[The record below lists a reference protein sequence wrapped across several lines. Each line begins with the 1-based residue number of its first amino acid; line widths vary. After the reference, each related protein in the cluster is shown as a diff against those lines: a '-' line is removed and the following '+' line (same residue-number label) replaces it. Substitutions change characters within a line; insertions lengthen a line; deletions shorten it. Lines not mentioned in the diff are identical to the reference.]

1 MELAYQ
7 IPRAGLIWVLSSVV
21 LALAPQ
27 SLRLPIWVSIIAA
40 VCIAWRILIFMGKL
54 DYPGKSMRVFVVLCI
69 AALSISQIR
78 SLDIGLEAATT
89 LLALGFVFKLIE
101 MQNKRDIYVVLC
113 LCFVMALV
121 SFIYSESVLTTI
133 YFTLVIMVTIGTMVS
148 LNRSASSY
156 DTTSTF
162 QIAVRIIGQSIPL
175 MIVLFLAFP
184 RIAPLW
190 SVPMQ
195 SGSATIGVS
204 DEMSPGDI
212 SRLGR
217 STDLAFRVTFEN
229 SPPPLHA
236 NLYWRGLV
244 LDYFDGTTWRRQ
256 DTFVYPDTAMRA
268 RLIANAE
275 DSYVTSGESIQYNI
289 ILEPTRQP
297 WLYGLHLAEPLS
309 AGISR
314 GYKYELFDDKLV
326 TQRKSYDLQSFR
338 KYETDLQLPDS
349 LRNRST
355 ELPEEGNERSK
366 ELATSLRAGVE
377 SDRDF
382 VYTVLSLFQQQEFYY
397 TLNPPLLGDNRID
410 DFLFNTREGFCEH
423 YASAFTYMMRA
434 AGVPARVVVGYQG
447 AEYNRFEDY
456 MMVYQ
461 YNAHAWTEVWL
472 EGEGWVRFDPTSIVS
487 PDRIN
492 LGVEAALQNDPD
504 FMGESLLSLARFRNS
519 SWGNMLRLRMDAV
532 EYEWNRRVVGY
543 GQEERLELF
552 ENLFGKTSEQK
563 ILMVMLAGAFLVL
576 LFIALV
582 VLRVKNNKNVSATEK
597 LYRDCCRDLEK
608 IGLGRQQ
615 GEGPMDYYQR
625 VVSQQPAL
633 EPHLRQITDMY
644 IGLNYA
650 PVNDD
655 ESLLK
660 GRLKGLRQEMRHF
673 RVQLVPFIKK
683 ASASG

>member
-349 LRNRST
+349 LRNRSI

-660 GRLKGLRQEMRHF
+660 GRLKSLRQEMRHF